1 MEIIYML
8 NLNNYQG
15 ETTFELFHQKDNAA
29 RRYNEL
35 IKENKN
41 KSEFEYDN
49 KGQGFSFFDPNY
61 NEYSTFIIL
70 VKTTLDQLFED

>member
-8 NLNNYQG
+8 NLKNYQG

-35 IKENKN
+35 IKENKD
-41 KSEFEYDN
+41 KDEFEYYNN
-49 KGQGFSFFDPNY
+49 KQGFSFFDPNY
-61 NEYSTFIIL
+61 NEYSTFITL
-70 VKTTLDQLFED
+70 VKITLNQLFED